1 MPQILK
7 NKNIELLIDSPLE
20 GYNSSRFDYTGKI
33 TTLKF
38 QNILISSLE
47 NPNSEHA
54 DILGKGF
61 YNEFGIDNALGF
73 EDTEIGGWFHKIGV
87 GLLKKINHNY
97 KCTKVYEVKPAQF
110 TLTTKD
116 HKFLIRCKSET
127 INGYA
132 YILEKQIE
140 LQNNGFTITYILE
153 NTGEKAII
161 TDEYVHNFM
170 AINNDAIGP
179 NYELTFP
186 FNIKPD
192 LFEETVN
199 PEQKVLI
206 GKKGLKFKDTIEKEY
221 FFSNLSGNHCEN
233 ASWELKNS
241 KSTITISETGS
252 FKTNKVNI
260 WGQKHVISPEL
271 FIGININPG
280 KSTKWSRDYKIVN
293 TKL

>member
-1 MPQILK
+1 MPHILK
-7 NKNIELLIDSPLE
+7 NENIELHIDSPLE
-20 GYNSSRFDYTGKI
+20 GYKSSRFDWTGKI

-38 QNILISSLE
+38 QNTLISSLE
-47 NPNSEHA
+47 NPNSEHK
-54 DILGKGF
+54 DLLGKGF
-61 YNEFGIDNALGF
+61 YNEFGIDHALGY

-87 GLLKKINHNY
+87 GLLKKIDHKY

-110 TLTTKD
+110 TLTRED
-116 HKFLIRCKSET
+116 HKVLIRCQSET
-127 INGYA
+127 SNGYA
-132 YILEKQIE
+132 YILDKHIE
-140 LQNNGFTITYILE
+140 LQENGFTITYNLE
-153 NTGEKAII
+153 NTGEKSII

-179 NYELTFP
+179 NYELNFP
-186 FNIKPD
+186 FSIKPD

-206 GKKGLKFKDTIEKEY
+206 GEKDLKFKDTIEKEY
-221 FFSNLSGNHCEN
+221 FFSNLSGNNYEN

-271 FIGININPG
+271 FVAININPG
-280 KSTKWSRDYKIVN
+280 KSTKWSRHYKIAN